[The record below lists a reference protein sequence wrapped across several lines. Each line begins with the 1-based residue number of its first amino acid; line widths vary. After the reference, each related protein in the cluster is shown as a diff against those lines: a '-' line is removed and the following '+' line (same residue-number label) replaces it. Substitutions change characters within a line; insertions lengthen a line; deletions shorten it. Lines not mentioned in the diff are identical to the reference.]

1 MKPTTKLEPNCIICK
16 KPVNIFFHEYV
27 KEKGWKHKECSFSS
41 MIPSVLSD
49 SKEQSSLEKSNI
61 RFVCL
66 NEAICPIIPQRLADQ
81 KQELSK
87 KFTELLMEKQ
97 DNILELNKQLADQKD
112 KIRKWLSKNASLRD
126 RNWMLKEFEE
136 LKL

>member
-1 MKPTTKLEPNCIICK
+1 MLIWFDNIYEFSYKIIVWVTMKKVK
-16 KPVNIFFHEYV
+16 IFCY
-27 KEKGWKHKECSFSS
+27 
-41 MIPSVLSD
+41 D
-49 SKEQSSLEKSNI
+49 NT
-61 RFVCL
+61 
-66 NEAICPIIPQRLADQ
+66 ICPVVSKRLADQ

-97 DNILELNKQLADQKD
+97 DNILELNKQLADQKA

-136 LKL
+136 LK